1 MKVASNYTYAGY
13 ECTRIKNDAL
23 ALWVTTNV
31 GPRIIGLELAEG
43 ENLFTELP
51 DTIVECPGVGG
62 YQLRG
67 GHRLWQAPEDPRRT
81 YLPDDE
87 PVTVSG
93 AAKGVTFTQ
102 PVEPQTGI
110 EKSLRI
116 ILPNQQAQVIVEHRL
131 KNCGSQPI
139 ELAAWAITQ
148 LKPGG
153 VAILPQNREKADL
166 YGLLPNRQIA
176 LWPYTEANS
185 KHIAWGDRFILIYA
199 DMVEGALKI
208 GFPNPSG
215 WIGYLREKVMFIK
228 QAVFD
233 SEETYFDFNSSS
245 ECYCNP
251 SFLELETLGPRI
263 MLEPGESLSHQET
276 WMVYDQ
282 VEIALSNESIDDF
295 VGERGL
301 WTNSSGVGTL

>member
-1 MKVASNYTYAGY
+1 MKISYSSIYAGY
-13 ECTRIKNDAL
+13 ECTKFENDTL
-23 ALWVTTNV
+23 TLWVTHAV
-31 GPRIIGLELAEG
+31 GPRIIGLEIPPS
-43 ENLFTELP
+43 ENLFAELP
-51 DTIVECPGVGG
+51 DATIECPRVGD

-87 PVTVSG
+87 PVLISETTE
-93 AAKGVTFTQ
+93 GVVFTQ
-102 PVEPQTGI
+102 PIETQTGI

-116 ILPNQQAQVIVEHRL
+116 NLPDQQAKVIVDHQL
-131 KNCGSQPI
+131 KNCGSQPV

-153 VAILPQNREKADL
+153 VAILPQNHELADQ
-166 YGLLPNRQIA
+166 YGLLPNRRIA

-185 KHIAWGDRFILIYA
+185 EYLTWGDQYIFIHA
-199 DMVEGALKI
+199 NMVEGALKI
-208 GFPNPSG
+208 GFPNSVG
-215 WIGYLREKVMFIK
+215 WIGYLRNKVLFIK

-233 SEETYFDFNSSS
+233 SGEAYYDFNSSS

-251 SFLELETLGPRI
+251 FFLELETLGPSSK
-263 MLEPGESLSHQET
+263 LEPGESLTHQET

-282 VEIALSNESIDDF
+282 VETALSNESIDDL
-295 VGERGL
+295 VGEIGL
-301 WTNSSGVGTL
+301 